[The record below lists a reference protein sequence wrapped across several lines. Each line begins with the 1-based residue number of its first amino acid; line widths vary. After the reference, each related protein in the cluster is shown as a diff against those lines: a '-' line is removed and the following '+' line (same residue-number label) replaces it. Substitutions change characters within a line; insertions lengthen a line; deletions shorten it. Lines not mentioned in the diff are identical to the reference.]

1 METMD
6 QEKPEEQTEGVEQ
19 EATIAS
25 EGGNTTLDLV
35 IDVPVRLTVE
45 VGSTQMLVREVL
57 QLGKGSVVELD
68 RNSGDPADILVNNRL
83 VARGE
88 VTTIEDRL
96 AIRVVEVV
104 GGDAAGGRPG

>member
-1 METMD
+1 MD
-6 QEKPEEQTEGVEQ
+6 QEKTEDTEQ
-19 EATIAS
+19 EAAVAT
-25 EGGNTTLDLV
+25 EVGGTTLDLV

-68 RNSGDPADILVNNRL
+68 RNSGDPADIFVNNRL

-104 GGDAAGGRPG
+104 GGDAASGGPR

>member
-1 METMD
+1 MGAMD
-6 QEKPEEQTEGVEQ
+6 QEKPEEQAEGTEP
-19 EATIAS
+19 EAAVAS
-25 EGGNTTLDLV
+25 EAGGATLDLV
-35 IDVPVRLTVE
+35 IDVPIQLTVE

-104 GGDAAGGRPG
+104 GGDTAGSGPR

>member
-1 METMD
+1 MD
-6 QEKPEEQTEGVEQ
+6 QEKPEQRA
-19 EATIAS
+19 EAAEARAAAAS
-25 EGGNTTLDLV
+25 ETVNTTLDLV
-35 IDVPVRLTVE
+35 IDVPIRLTVE

-68 RNSGDPADILVNNRL
+68 RNSGDPADILVNSRL

-104 GGDAAGGRPG
+104 GGDAAGSGPR

>member
-1 METMD
+1 MD
-6 QEKPEEQTEGVEQ
+6 QEKPEDTGQ
-19 EATIAS
+19 EAAVAS
-25 EGGNTTLDLV
+25 EVGGASLDMI

-45 VGSTQMLVREVL
+45 IGSTRMLVREVL

-104 GGDAAGGRPG
+104 GGDAVGSGPR

>member
-1 METMD
+1 MD
-6 QEKPEEQTEGVEQ
+6 QEKTEDTEQ
-19 EATIAS
+19 EAAVAT
-25 EGGNTTLDLV
+25 EVGGNTLDLV
-35 IDVPVRLTVE
+35 IDVPIRLTVE

-104 GGDAAGGRPG
+104 GGDAAGSGPR

>member
-1 METMD
+1 MGTMD
-6 QEKPEEQTEGVEQ
+6 QEKPEEKTEDTEQ
-19 EATIAS
+19 QAAVAS
-25 EGGNTTLDLV
+25 EVGGATLDLV

-45 VGSTQMLVREVL
+45 IGSTQMLVREVL

-104 GGDAAGGRPG
+104 GGDAAGSGPR

>member
-1 METMD
+1 MD
-6 QEKPEEQTEGVEQ
+6 QEKPEEQTEATGP
-19 EATIAS
+19 EAAVAS
-25 EGGNTTLDLV
+25 EAGSAALDLV

-45 VGSTQMLVREVL
+45 IGSTQMLVREVL

-104 GGDAAGGRPG
+104 GGDATNSGPR